1 MRLLGSALAG
11 VVVAI
16 ALFLLMSEMISGGSD
31 VTRDSNIALNLDFIR
46 LNLDEIENIRRRVP
60 PPEPEKTNELRM
72 PPRLVV
78 VPQEREVEILPKI
91 DAGAFRTNSL
101 NYSIGRGLGRFTG
114 DLNFGQFDGDGD
126 LYPVL
131 RVSPAYPSGA
141 RLRRLDGWVDLEYTV
156 LPDGT
161 VIDPVVIDSAVERGT
176 TSRDTMRIAQDLFD
190 EAALEAIVR
199 WKFKPRIVDGRAVPV
214 RVVQRMN
221 FNLLN

>member
-46 LNLDEIENIRRRVP
+46 LNLDEIENVRRRVP
-60 PPEPEKTNELRM
+60 PPEPEKTNELRV

-78 VPQEREVEILPKI
+78 VPQEREVESVPKI
-91 DAGAFRTNSL
+91 DAGAFRANSL

-114 DLNFGQFDGDGD
+114 DLKFGEFDGDGD

-131 RVSPAYPSGA
+131 RVPPAYPSSA
-141 RLRRLDGWVDLEYTV
+141 RIRRASGWVDLEYTV

-161 VIDPVVIDSAVERGT
+161 VIDPVVIDSEVRRTEFAI
-176 TSRDTMRIAQDLFD
+176 SQDLFD

-221 FNLLN
+221 FNILN

>member
-16 ALFLLMSEMISGGSD
+16 ALFLVMSEMISGGNNVS
-31 VTRDSNIALNLDFIR
+31 RESNVALNLDFIR

-60 PPEPEKTNELRM
+60 PPEPEKTNELRV

-78 VPQEREVEILPKI
+78 VPQERAVEVVPKI

-101 NYSIGRGLGRFTG
+101 NYSVGRGLGRFTG

-131 RVSPAYPSGA
+131 RVSPAYPSSA
-141 RLRRLDGWVDLEYTV
+141 RLRRVTGWVDLEYTV

-161 VIDPVVIDSAVERGT
+161 VIDPVVVDSEAARQT
-176 TSRDTMRIAQDLFD
+176 RRDDFKVSQELFN

-199 WKFKPRIVDGRAVPV
+199 WRFKPRIVDGRAVPV
-214 RVVQRMN
+214 RVVQRIN
-221 FNLLN
+221 FDILN